1 MICGARVCVAAAMA
15 ALMSLAVAL
24 AACGGA
30 EPTEP
35 VYRVATEVPS
45 ASGPKRRFAYQ
56 TLDGR
61 RVGHLSYAGRMTLIA
76 FVATYDTASQAQ
88 ARFVNEVVATHAPRI
103 NALLLV
109 LEPPHH
115 APLVEA
121 FVQSLD
127 LRYDVAMA
135 DAETIAGEGPFT
147 GLHHVPSVVLLDR
160 EGREV
165 WRNLGVVSD
174 EQLRKA
180 IERRDPRSR

>member
-1 MICGARVCVAAAMA
+1 MSREAKRRNRRLGLFLLLAA
-15 ALMSLAVAL
+15 VV
-24 AACGGA
+24 ACGGA
-30 EPTEP
+30 QTNEP
-35 VYRVATEVPS
+35 VFGVASEAPS
-45 ASGPKRRFAYQ
+45 SSGPQRRFAFT

-61 RVGHLSYAGRMTLIA
+61 RVSQRTYAGRMTVIA

-88 ARFVNEVVATHAPRI
+88 ARFVNELYAKHTPRV

-109 LEPPHH
+109 LEPPQN
-115 APLVEA
+115 APLVDA

-135 DAETIAGEGPFT
+135 DAATIAGEGPFT

-165 WRNLGVVSD
+165 WRNLGVID
-174 EQLRKA
+174 EEHLSEAVRA
-180 IERRDPRSR
+180 HDRR